1 MRLQPQRTGTDRRI
15 DTSFFPPRRFIATA
29 MNLTMVSATERD
41 RELVADFAAER
52 RCLGKAQMMG
62 IGGTAAADQARLLG
76 NRFDVIAI
84 ANAPQ
89 RRQRQHGLVD
99 HGRPS
104 SSFWPAPLRSFFFV
118 PTSRLIFKL

>member
-41 RELVADFAAER
+41 RELVADLAAER

-62 IGGTAAADQARLLG
+62 IGGAAAADQARLLG
-76 NRFDVIAI
+76 YRLDVVTVTD
-84 ANAPQ
+84 PPG
-89 RRQRQHGLVD
+89 RR
-99 HGRPS
+99 
-104 SSFWPAPLRSFFFV
+104 
-118 PTSRLIFKL
+118 